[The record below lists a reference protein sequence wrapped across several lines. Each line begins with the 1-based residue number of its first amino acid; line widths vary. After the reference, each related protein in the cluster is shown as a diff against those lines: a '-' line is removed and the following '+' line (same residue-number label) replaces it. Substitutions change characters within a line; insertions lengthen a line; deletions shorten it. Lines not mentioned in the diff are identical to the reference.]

1 MNWRN
6 AFLRSSEKK
15 DGRTKTTCRVRND
28 FKKHKDGFGSM
39 DSADGM
45 NCWALQRPRL
55 NKRETS
61 KLTDVHRFWHRF
73 WHRWTKFLWSEATV
87 QLMEKQMALIAMIA
101 LEPLTVPGLL
111 RGWFWRLSRLMFS
124 LNMPQ
129 NSSNIHLTHL
139 PRPISYNSTKSHK
152 NSTKSHKIP

>member
-1 MNWRN
+1 MNWSH

-28 FKKHKDGFGSM
+28 FKKHKDGFASM

-45 NCWALQRPRL
+45 NLLGTAAAQRLALTWQVASRL
-55 NKRETS
+55 DKRETS

-129 NSSNIHLTHL
+129 NSSNSSPQANFIQF
-139 PRPISYNSTKSHK
+139 
-152 NSTKSHKIP
+152 HKIP